1 MTYGDIPSP
10 RADAVALSLLDPCVK
25 PVDGATS
32 MKSIAIVIGGLNRS
46 RINARDGYL
55 YDIHT
60 LDMDSMTW
68 RAIKGS
74 EQLVQEGMWPQF
86 RRYHSFTQISRDYA
100 VLYGGHGGP
109 SGSGH
114 LGDCWLLDLQK
125 CISEMSAENIWTVCK
140 TVSGNK
146 RSHHAAI
153 MEPTSKSLWIVG
165 GTTNESWDT
174 AVHTLEMSFNANKT
188 LQDLAVASAAKNI
201 SKLRSKIDKLP
212 NTIQLAIEREV
223 QRERNQRSWLKTIT
237 MQEN

>member
-74 EQLVQEGMWPQF
+74 EQLVQEDMWPQF